1 MSSLRD
7 EGIEVVPVIG
17 GFRYNLPLR
26 AGKPVKIAGLAI
38 GIFGVVVT
46 TFMLFWMSGP
56 LQGFFRDPGVTR
68 WISLAFG
75 LFGLG
80 GLIPGLAMLLG
91 GLGAAAG
98 WSRCAV
104 EVAGLELKL
113 IERCGLLRWTWAR
126 NLADLREL
134 CLMYNTGFA
143 GVADGETPRSPM
155 PGFGAMTAMS
165 YNPKKTIHI
174 GLGYP
179 DSVLWAL
186 GAELS
191 ERTKLPLKRDTL
203 AADEKT
209 DETAGDR
216 PRVAAEQAAD
226 RLAAERPPKTDIVIQ
241 QLANGIGLS
250 VPPAGLVRGSKGLFV
265 FAIIWLAFCALIF
278 GVMGVA
284 AMKGDPKGDAPPM
297 AVFAFAAVFIA
308 IGVGMLI
315 GAINMGTRRALIAVT
330 GGALTIR
337 RIGLRKT
344 REWRFDRGEVAAVRM
359 GRSGMEVNDKP
370 VMELQIVCKDGK
382 KVGFLSQR
390 NEGELLWIAAGLRQA
405 LDVRAEPPARP

>member
-1 MSSLRD
+1 MV
-7 EGIEVVPVIG
+7 G
-17 GFRYNLPLR
+17 
-26 AGKPVKIAGLAI
+26 
-38 GIFGVVVT
+38 
-46 TFMLFWMSGP
+46 WMSGP
-56 LQGFFRDPGVTR
+56 IRGFFASEGGFR
-68 WISLAFG
+68 WFSLAFG
-75 LFGLG
+75 LLGLG
-80 GLIPGLAMLLG
+80 GLVPGLGMLLA
-91 GLGAAAG
+91 GLGAIAG
-98 WSRCAV
+98 RSQCEV
-104 EVAGLELKL
+104 TVAGAQIRLT
-113 IERCGLLRWTWAR
+113 ERCGLVRWSWVR
-126 NLADLREL
+126 QLADLTAL
-134 CLMYNTGFA
+134 DLSWHALASA
-143 GVADGETPRSPM
+143 GSRQDATAAVAGQ
-155 PGFGAMTAMS
+155 
-165 YNPKKTIHI
+165 
-174 GLGYP
+174 GLGSLAAVSDKPGLPALQMAVGYP
-179 DSVLWAL
+179 KTVLQTFAREM
-186 GAELS
+186 A
-191 ERTKLPLKRDTL
+191 ERTRLPLT
-203 AADEKT
+203 ADDADDREET
-209 DETAGDR
+209 D
-216 PRVAAEQAAD
+216 VAAVERAED
-226 RLAAERPPKTDIVIQ
+226 LRAAERPPATDIVAQ
-241 QLANGIGLS
+241 SLANGIGLS

-390 NEGELLWIAAGLRQA
+390 NEGELLWIAAVLRQA

>member
-1 MSSLRD
+1 MGSLRD
-7 EGIEVVPVIG
+7 AGIEAVSVTG
-17 GFRYNLPLR
+17 GFRYVLPRRTGTPVRVVGWVL
-26 AGKPVKIAGLAI
+26 AGFGGLA
-38 GIFGVVVT
+38 T
-46 TFMLFWMSGP
+46 LFMVGWMSGP
-56 LQGFFRDPGVTR
+56 IRGFFASEGGFR
-68 WISLAFG
+68 WFSLAFG
-75 LFGLG
+75 LLGLG
-80 GLIPGLAMLLG
+80 GLVPGLGMLLA
-91 GLGAAAG
+91 GLGAIAG
-98 WSRCAV
+98 RSQCEV
-104 EVAGLELKL
+104 TVAGAQIRLT
-113 IERCGLLRWTWAR
+113 ERCGLVRWSWVR
-126 NLADLREL
+126 QLADLTAL
-134 CLMYNTGFA
+134 DLSWHALASA
-143 GVADGETPRSPM
+143 GSRQDATAAVAGQ
-155 PGFGAMTAMS
+155 
-165 YNPKKTIHI
+165 
-174 GLGYP
+174 GLGSLAAVSDKPGLPALQMAVGYP
-179 DSVLWAL
+179 KTVLQTFAREM
-186 GAELS
+186 A
-191 ERTKLPLKRDTL
+191 ERTRLPLT
-203 AADEKT
+203 ADDADDREET
-209 DETAGDR
+209 D
-216 PRVAAEQAAD
+216 VAAVERAED
-226 RLAAERPPKTDIVIQ
+226 LRAAERPPATDIVAQ
-241 QLANGIGLS
+241 SLANGIGLS

-390 NEGELLWIAAGLRQA
+390 NEGELLWIAAVLRQA